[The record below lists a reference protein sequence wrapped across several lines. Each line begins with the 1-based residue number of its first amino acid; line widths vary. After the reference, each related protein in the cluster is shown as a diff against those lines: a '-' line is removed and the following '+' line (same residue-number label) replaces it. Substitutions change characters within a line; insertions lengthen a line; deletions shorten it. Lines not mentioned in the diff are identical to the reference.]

1 MLTRAGRA
9 SAGFSLIELMVTI
22 AVIGIAMVIAIPTF
36 GKWTADASVR
46 AVAESLTNAI
56 RKTQAAAIAQG
67 RVGMFALTTATPPV
81 ATSTPNAAGPNWFA
95 ALNPL
100 AGSDETATTLG
111 MILKSTEGTQRAVQ
125 VTGPALICFSSVGRQ
140 TNVTTQNLGG
150 CSVVSSS
157 SPTTYTVSRAT
168 GATRSFKVLVYLG
181 GQVRMCDAAKTLSS
195 SNPDG
200 CPSS

>member
-1 MLTRAGRA
+1 MLKRGRRA
-9 SAGFSLIELMVTI
+9 STGFSLVELMVTI
-22 AVIGIAMVIAIPTF
+22 AIIGIAMVIAIPSF

-56 RKTQAAAIAQG
+56 RQTQSTAIAQG
-67 RVGMFALTTATPPV
+67 RVGMFALTTDTPPV
-81 ATSTPNAAGPNWFA
+81 ASSTPNAAGPNWFA

-100 AGSDETATTLG
+100 AGSDDTATTLG

-140 TNVTTQNLGG
+140 TNVTTQSLGT
-150 CSVVSSS
+150 CVVQSDG
-157 SPTTYTVSRAT
+157 SPNTYTVSRAT
-168 GATRSFKVLVYLG
+168 GATRYFKVLVYPG

-200 CPSS
+200 CP